1 LSAHLSQSDWQK
13 LIGKLDLSRIK
24 MSSSVAEKLAEID
37 AAPQKP
43 APTKAVRTSN
53 RIIGTIPGKPI
64 GKPRMTQSDKWKRRP
79 CVVAYW
85 EWADKAREVMGELP
99 PASDVDELH
108 LTAYFEPPESW
119 SKKRRVAAIGTK
131 HRVKPDLDNVC
142 KAAMDVLFKQDSAIA
157 DALVRKRWD
166 WHPRLEI
173 EIILTPSMN

>member
-1 LSAHLSQSDWQK
+1 MSAHLSQSDWQK
-13 LIGKLDLSRIK
+13 LLGKLDLSRIK

-53 RIIGTIPGKPI
+53 RIVGTIPGKPI
-64 GKPRMTQSDKWKRRP
+64 GKPRMTNRDRWAKRP

-85 EWADKAREVMGELP
+85 EWADKAREVIGELP
-99 PASDVDELH
+99 DASDVDEIH

-119 SKKRRVAAIGTK
+119 SMKRRVAAIGTK
-131 HRVKPDLDNVC
+131 HRVKSDADNVLKC
-142 KAAMDVLFKQDSAIA
+142 IDALFKNDAGIA
-157 DALVRKRWD
+157 DAVVRKRWD

-173 EIILTPSMN
+173 EIILTPSIN